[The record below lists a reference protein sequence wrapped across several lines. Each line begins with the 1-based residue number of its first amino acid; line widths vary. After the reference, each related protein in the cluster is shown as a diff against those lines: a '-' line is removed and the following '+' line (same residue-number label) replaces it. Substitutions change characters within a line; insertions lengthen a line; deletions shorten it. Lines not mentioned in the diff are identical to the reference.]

1 MSLLDWV
8 LPGRMCLSGYILQV
22 HYSRYVNNAEDANLK
37 NLVFKI
43 VINVCK
49 TQLYEKVDE
58 LTAKVWQVEGENQRK
73 FIHQALMMV
82 QPWSCYLETEA
93 LKMNVHEALKA
104 SSLVN
109 AAYAAIV
116 NIGEDTMC
124 L

>member
-1 MSLLDWV
+1 M
-8 LPGRMCLSGYILQV
+8 
-22 HYSRYVNNAEDANLK
+22 
-37 NLVFKI
+37 VFKI

-73 FIHQALMMV
+73 FIHQALMMI